1 MTAEPPSPA
10 NLRLG
15 PHKLSLS
22 GPCLIMGIL
31 NITRDSFS
39 ADGLLDTP
47 DAILRKAEGM
57 VRDGADVLDLGGE
70 TAGTSREAIS
80 VQAEIDRTAPW
91 IARIAQRLEVPISIN
106 SWRFPVVQAALEA
119 GAVLVNDIGGLS
131 DLRLAEASADHG
143 AGLVIMHLR
152 GQPKVPHLQEQYGDV
167 IQEMIRFFQEKTASA
182 LHAGLAPD
190 QLLLDPGIDFAKQP
204 QHNLQIMNRMRT
216 LTSAL
221 PYPWLAAISRKTII
235 GQILGGQPP
244 AERDPGTCAL
254 TVSACLGGCHMVRVH
269 NVAAMRD
276 VVRILDA
283 IQRTSL

>member
-15 PHKLSLS
+15 PYKLSLS

-119 GAVLVNDIGGLS
+119 GAVLVNDIGDSPTCVWPRRAQTMEPVWSLC
-131 DLRLAEASADHG
+131 
-143 AGLVIMHLR
+143 
-152 GQPKVPHLQEQYGDV
+152 
-167 IQEMIRFFQEKTASA
+167 
-182 LHAGLAPD
+182 
-190 QLLLDPGIDFAKQP
+190 
-204 QHNLQIMNRMRT
+204 
-216 LTSAL
+216 
-221 PYPWLAAISRKTII
+221 
-235 GQILGGQPP
+235 
-244 AERDPGTCAL
+244 TCAASRRCL
-254 TVSACLGGCHMVRVH
+254 TCRS
-269 NVAAMRD
+269 NTAMSSR
-276 VVRILDA
+276 R
-283 IQRTSL
+283 